1 MHRDQKMLIHL
12 QKDGATRVS
21 YPLKGLSKKE
31 SKMIEKGV
39 KNLMVDIKLGKELGK
54 KYVDGA

>member
-1 MHRDQKMLIHL
+1 MLIHL